1 MRNSEIASPL
11 HEVVDLKSVAR
22 NDRKRQSV
30 LFGLFLVV
38 VASISVYAQQPNI
51 ENYLSLIESG
61 QAEQVRSELP
71 SLLSQYPNNPGVQF
85 LQAVLTTDGAEAVR
99 MYQSIVDNFPKSEWA
114 DDALFKVYKFHQAI
128 GLYRTAEI
136 KLNQLKTTYPDSKYV
151 SGTTATETKHVAE
164 QNVEAPQQS
173 TQTVEVP
180 KAEAT
185 KSGSLSGKFALQ
197 VGVFSTPAN
206 ANKQKMFFEYQKY
219 PVEVVSKMKGSKELF
234 YVFIGSYATADEA
247 QTQGDEIKKSFNI
260 DYFVVTR

>member
-1 MRNSEIASPL
+1 MRSSEIASPL
-11 HEVVDLKSVAR
+11 YEVVDLKSVAR

-38 VASISVYAQQPNI
+38 VASVNVYAQQPNV
-51 ENYLSLIESG
+51 ENYLLLIESG
-61 QAEQVRSELP
+61 QAEQVRAELP
-71 SLLSQYPNNPGVQF
+71 TLLNQYPNNPGVQF

-114 DDALFKVYKFHQAI
+114 DDALFKVYKFYQAI

-151 SGTTATETKHVAE
+151 LGTTATETKQVAE

-185 KSGSLSGKFALQ
+185 KPEPLGKFALQ

-206 ANKQKMFFEYQKY
+206 ADKQKMFFEYQKY

-260 DYFVVTR
+260 DSIVVTR